1 MSPRVHEPTSPRKK
15 NRRADT
21 PVRPS
26 APQGREA
33 HESRS
38 PRKKTSSPARR
49 LSGSPDL
56 KQEGVKPRRKK
67 APRIGAGATAVI
79 FLKEPR
85 EQCLGRLLKIETA
98 GVWVR
103 GIELESLDAWA
114 REVARGESA
123 GLGLHSLFVP
133 FQRVQ
138 KIVADERTDPIPS
151 FAERFESIA
160 GRPLS
165 SLLDE

>member
-1 MSPRVHEPTSPRKK
+1 MSPRTHESKSPRKK
-15 NRRADT
+15 K
-21 PVRPS
+21 PS
-26 APQGREA
+26 PAPQLPSSLARSK
-33 HESRS
+33 ESSRVH
-38 PRKKTSSPARR
+38 
-49 LSGSPDL
+49 L
-56 KQEGVKPRRKK
+56 KK
-67 APRIGAGATAVI
+67 APRIGAGSTAVI
-79 FLKEPR
+79 FLREPR

-138 KIVADERTDPIPS
+138 KIVADERTGPIPS

-160 GRPLS
+160 GRTLS